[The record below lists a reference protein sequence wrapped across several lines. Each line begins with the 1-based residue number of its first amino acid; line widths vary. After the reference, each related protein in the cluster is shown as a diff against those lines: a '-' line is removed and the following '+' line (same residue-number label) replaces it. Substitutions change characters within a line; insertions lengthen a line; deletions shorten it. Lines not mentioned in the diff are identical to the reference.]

1 MKNLF
6 KTIVNS
12 LFTLTIV
19 SFTALLVT
27 SCETESFVADNYKIK
42 TGVDVKM
49 LTMSQEGG
57 ALTTPFITKLIAGQ
71 NHEAGTVTV
80 DSDGTNLLVTYNIDY
95 NWTMKASHLYIGN
108 CEELPLS
115 RSGNPKIGKFPYKK
129 EHEDGI
135 SEYTY
140 TIPLSSLEGDCFCF
154 AAHAEVDCSNIET
167 TIEGGGSLEII
178 EGIETPIEM
187 GECGEETAWGEGTDF
202 SGNSWAMY
210 LEFCI
215 ENPIGG

>member
-6 KTIVNS
+6 KIITNS
-12 LFTLTIV
+12 LCTLTIV
-19 SFTALLVT
+19 SFVALLVT
-27 SCETESFVADNYKIK
+27 SCETESFVADNDYKIK

-49 LTMSQEGG
+49 LTMSIEGD

-80 DSDGTNLLVTYNIDY
+80 DSDGINLLVTYNINY
-95 NWTMKASHLYIGN
+95 NWTMKASHLYVGN

-129 EHEDGI
+129 EHGYGI

-140 TIPLSSLEGDCFCF
+140 TIPLSSLEGNCFCF
-154 AAHAEVDCSNIET
+154 AAHAEVDCNDIEGEGNIEVV
-167 TIEGGGSLEII
+167 EGLEI
-178 EGIETPIEM
+178 PIEM
-187 GECGEETAWGEGTDF
+187 SECGEETAWGEGTGF

-215 ENPIGG
+215 ENPIEG